1 MNRRT
6 ALQLI
11 AASPLALSPSLAF
24 AAGFPEDAWRKAIVI
39 DGLGGPSDP
48 DFVEGQTRFS
58 ARGRVELLRSGTTAF
73 HYTASEPGNLPDAFE
88 KAVAGIAEADQLIA
102 DNAELLVKATR
113 AADIAAAKRN
123 GQVALVLGFQDTSAI
138 GTQLDRVALYKNL
151 GVRIIQL
158 TYNRR
163 NLSGDGALE
172 RANGG
177 ISALGRETIAAIEK
191 ASLLLDLSHGGQR
204 TIAEAIA
211 ASKRPMTISHTGC
224 RDLHDNPRNVY
235 DAELKA
241 VADKG
246 GVVGIYYMPFLVP
259 SGKPTRDDL
268 IRHFDHAVNV
278 CGEDHVSIGTD
289 GGSTALVIDDKARAE
304 QRKFY
309 EQRSAQGIAAPGEGP
324 DVFNYVADY
333 NSPMRFRMLA
343 DDLAARGWKAARIE
357 KLLGANLMR
366 LWGKAGAGRA
376 DRQSFVWGLITPPA
390 VTQDGVRCL
399 SSSKSSASR
408 RRPGSS
414 RKG

>member
-11 AASPLALSPSLAF
+11 AASPLALTPSIAF
-24 AAGFPEDAWRKAIVI
+24 AAGYPEEAWRKAIVI

-48 DFVEGQTRFS
+48 DSVEGQTRFS

-73 HYTASEPGNLPDAFE
+73 NVTVSDPGNLPDAFE
-88 KAVAGIAEADQLIA
+88 KAVAGIADNDQLIA

-113 AADIAAAKRN
+113 AADIVAAKRD
-123 GQVALVLGFQDTSAI
+123 GKVALVFGFQDTSAI
-138 GTQLDRVALYKNL
+138 GTQLDRITLFKNL

-172 RANGG
+172 RGNGG
-177 ISALGRETIAAIEK
+177 ISALGRETIA
-191 ASLLLDLSHGGQR
+191 
-204 TIAEAIA
+204 EAIA
-211 ASKRPMTISHTGC
+211 ASTRPMTISHTGC

-235 DAELKA
+235 DAEMKA
-241 VADKG
+241 AADKG

-268 IRHFDHAVNV
+268 IRHFEHAVNV

-289 GGSTALVIDDKARAE
+289 GGSSALVIDDKARAE

-309 EQRSAQGIAAPGEGP
+309 EQRTAQGIAAPGEGP

-366 LWGKAGAGRA
+366 LWGE
-376 DRQSFVWGLITPPA
+376 SWG
-390 VTQDGVRCL
+390 G
-399 SSSKSSASR
+399 
-408 RRPGSS
+408 
-414 RKG
+414 